1 MLGQVLVGRIQV
13 WFVATRMF
21 DACLE
26 IVWHN
31 DLGYTAKESEHADV
45 GADPTGQILTPVS
58 LSIGVVTGAQ
68 YADKYLGLADLAGVG
83 INDGSRLTGVVH
95 KDFLSTFV

>member
-1 MLGQVLVGRIQV
+1 
-13 WFVATRMF
+13 MF

-45 GADPTGQILTPVS
+45 GTDPAGQVLTPVG
-58 LSIGVVTGAQ
+58 LGIGIVAGTQ
-68 YADKYLGLADLAGVG
+68 YADEYLGLADLAGVG
-83 INDGSRLTGVVH
+83 IDDGSRLTGIVH
-95 KDFLSTFV
+95 EDFLSTFVGEAHRGL